1 MSNDTQRSFSDWL
14 DGNMERG
21 MFSAPPAFYTEYHEN
36 CGSLYADDA
45 TIPLKTE
52 GVN

>member
-1 MSNDTQRSFSDWL
+1 MSTNDQRSFEEWL
-14 DGNMERG
+14 GGNMERG

-45 TIPLKTE
+45 VIPSKTE